1 MYLPDEL
8 EREKQQKIYKRE
20 LIEDGTLF
28 KRQLTVWR
36 ADLNLKQPGWEPQPL
51 KGRVPSY
58 RSHYSY
64 CFDPSLGRFFM
75 HGGLSMNKE
84 LKMVWD
90 YGVVWMGED
99 HTRLVFFE
107 HVIGLALLSVLA
119 WIALAKGTTS
129 LANTLNIAL
138 FGFFFW
144 GAFPILGEL
153 P

>member
-58 RSHYSY
+58 RSHYAY

-84 LKMVWD
+84 LKMVSFGD
-90 YGVVWMGED
+90 LYTFERERFEVKRLFTMEAPSPRD
-99 HTRLVFFE
+99 SHTMVKIGDRL
-107 HVIGLALLSVLA
+107 I
-119 WIALAKGTTS
+119 
-129 LANTLNIAL
+129 L
-138 FGFFFW
+138 FG
-144 GAFPILGEL
+144 GKSSPENLILREL
-153 P
+153 WMINC